1 MATLTSTSTSTRM
14 FSRCLIH
21 SSTVSHWALT
31 VVALLTVIFS
41 PGRLTA
47 LPTLQPVN
55 TWPSLAGAGRSVCRA
70 PLATDTGS

>member
-1 MATLTSTSTSTRM
+1 MATLTSTSTRM
-14 FSRCLIH
+14 FSRCPIH

-31 VVALLTVIFS
+31 VVAALTVIVS

-47 LPTLQPVN
+47 LPTFQPVN
-55 TWPSLAGAGRSVCRA
+55 TWPSWVGAGRSVYSA